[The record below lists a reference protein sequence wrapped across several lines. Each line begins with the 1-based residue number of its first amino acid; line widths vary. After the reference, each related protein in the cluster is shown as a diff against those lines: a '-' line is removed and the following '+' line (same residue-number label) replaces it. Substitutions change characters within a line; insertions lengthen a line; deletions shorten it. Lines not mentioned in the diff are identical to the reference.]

1 MVELDPAGV
10 PGSDRHRD
18 EFAAAIASIKD
29 VLHDQHALSAADEI
43 VGPDDSGRF
52 PDARVEPVPVVVVD
66 ANVLRNDVAYACRRE
81 DARTTLVNAANA
93 GFLRLFCAAHVVG
106 EVAEHLEEWSAQAGI
121 DPVQFEMVWVTQ
133 YVPLIRL
140 VATVP
145 DGLLSRDERNRV
157 AELIGTDPDDVPSV
171 VLSLLVEGFY
181 LSEDGAATRAV
192 YGERRDKAELAQWRQ
207 ALAAGGEAGAIRVM
221 LEGGVVFARLVNLGL
236 TEFFSAV
243 KGLPTWLQ
251 GMIAGAAAIGGAYAM
266 RHLDAGR
273 LQELRGPALRL
284 LSLLVAVGET
294 QQDAATRFRR
304 VQAPAPTVQA
314 LLEGGDASR
323 VLERAVLRELA
334 RSRRSDLS
342 AAEIA
347 RLLRSL
353 PVSHGEARVR
363 EVLRSQPT
371 AREVSRGRW

>member
-1 MVELDPAGV
+1 
-10 PGSDRHRD
+10 
-18 EFAAAIASIKD
+18 
-29 VLHDQHALSAADEI
+29 
-43 VGPDDSGRF
+43 
-52 PDARVEPVPVVVVD
+52 
-66 ANVLRNDVAYACRRE
+66 
-81 DARTTLVNAANA
+81 
-93 GFLRLFCAAHVVG
+93 
-106 EVAEHLEEWSAQAGI
+106 
-121 DPVQFEMVWVTQ
+121 
-133 YVPLIRL
+133 
-140 VATVP
+140 
-145 DGLLSRDERNRV
+145 
-157 AELIGTDPDDVPSV
+157 
-171 VLSLLVEGFY
+171 
-181 LSEDGAATRAV
+181 
-192 YGERRDKAELAQWRQ
+192 
-207 ALAAGGEAGAIRVM
+207 
-221 LEGGVVFARLVNLGL
+221 
-236 TEFFSAV
+236 
-243 KGLPTWLQ
+243 
-251 GMIAGAAAIGGAYAM
+251 M